1 MAAEIAGIAVW
12 AKVAAYIAAGF
23 CMGVG
28 AIGPALGQGFIGGKA
43 CEGIGK
49 QPESAGLITR
59 TMIVAL
65 AFVESS
71 AIYALLISLIL
82 LFYIGS

>member
-1 MAAEIAGIAVW
+1 MADINWV
-12 AKVAAYIAAGF
+12 KTAACLAAGL
-23 CMGVG
+23 CMG
-28 AIGPALGQGFIGGKA
+28 IGTLGPSIGQGLIGGKA

-49 QPESAGLITR
+49 KPENANVILR

-65 AFVESS
+65 AFVEST

-82 LFYIGS
+82 LFYVK

>member
-1 MAAEIAGIAVW
+1 MQGEIVNW
-12 AKVAAYIAAGF
+12 VKVAAYVAAGI
-23 CMGVG
+23 CMGIG

-43 CEGIGK
+43 CESIGK

-71 AIYALLISLIL
+71 AIYALLIALIL
-82 LFYIGS
+82 LFYVAR

>member
-1 MAAEIAGIAVW
+1 MTENGTNWV
-12 AKVAAYIAAGF
+12 KLAAYISAGI
-23 CMGVG
+23 CMGLG
-28 AIGPALGQGFIGGKA
+28 SIGPALGQGFIGGKA
-43 CEGIGK
+43 CESIGK
-49 QPESAGLITR
+49 KAESANIVTR

-82 LFYIGS
+82 LFYVAK

>member
-1 MAAEIAGIAVW
+1 MPVEIFGGVDW
-12 AKVAAYIAAGF
+12 AKVAAYAAAGF
-23 CMGVG
+23 CMGIG

-65 AFVESS
+65 AFVESA

-82 LFYIGS
+82 LFYIGG

>member
-1 MAAEIAGIAVW
+1 MQGEIVNW
-12 AKVAAYIAAGF
+12 VKVAAYVAAGI
-23 CMGVG
+23 CMGLG

-43 CEGIGK
+43 CESIGK

-71 AIYALLISLIL
+71 AIYALLIALIL
-82 LFYIGS
+82 LFYVAR